1 MTAQE
6 TGAVMDILRA
16 AYPQFYRGLPAGEA
30 KNVIGLWAAMFAEEE
45 VTVVL
50 AAVKRL
56 IASDAKGFPP
66 SIGAVKEQIYRL
78 HHPHEM
84 TEQEAWSLVVRAVNT
99 SNVERSFAEL
109 PPQVQAVVGSPVR
122 LTEWGRM
129 DESAF
134 LSVTA
139 SNFQRSYRARQE
151 ARREQAKLPA
161 DVRRF
166 AAQLEQGAQGLLEGD
181 VE

>member
-30 KNVIGLWAAMFAEEE
+30 KNVIGLWAAMFGEEP
-45 VTVVL
+45 VAVVL

-56 IASDAKGFPP
+56 IASDVKGFPP

-78 HHPHEM
+78 YHPQER

-99 SNVERSFAEL
+99 GDAERSFAQL
-109 PPQVQAVVGSPVR
+109 PPDVQAVVGSPVR

-139 SNFQRSYRARQE
+139 SNFQRSYRAQQ
-151 ARREQAKLPA
+151 ASRREQAKLPG

-166 AAQLEQGAQGLLEGD
+166 ADRLGGGTQAMLEGD

>member
-30 KNVIGLWAAMFAEEE
+30 KNVIGLWAAMFGEEP
-45 VTVVL
+45 VAVVL

-56 IASDAKGFPP
+56 IASDVKGFPP

-78 HHPHEM
+78 YHPQER

-99 SNVERSFAEL
+99 GDAERSFAQL
-109 PPQVQAVVGSPVR
+109 PPDVQAVVG
-122 LTEWGRM
+122 
-129 DESAF
+129 
-134 LSVTA
+134 
-139 SNFQRSYRARQE
+139 
-151 ARREQAKLPA
+151 
-161 DVRRF
+161 
-166 AAQLEQGAQGLLEGD
+166 
-181 VE
+181 